1 MAVHK
6 RKVNPAGGPVE
17 VVLTAGF
24 MHIFTYRTVLMKG
37 DGSDQQ
43 EAIPPGNTID
53 TLPDTGVLPLAAS
66 QLTGRFFAVDG
77 LLSPA
82 RVTTANQNWSLKID
96 IKQNG
101 ATVPGGPVVVKGQL
115 KTTIPILE
123 HVEL

>member
-6 RKVNPAGGPVE
+6 RKINPAGGPVE
-17 VVLTAGF
+17 VELTAGF
-24 MHIFTYRTVLMKG
+24 RHILTYRTVLMKG

-53 TLPDTGVLPLAAS
+53 TLPDAGVLPLAPSLLA
-66 QLTGRFFAVDG
+66 GRFFAIDG

-82 RVTTANQNWSLKID
+82 RVTAANQNWSLQID
-96 IKQNG
+96 IRQNG
-101 ATVPGGPVVVKGQL
+101 VTVPGGPVVVKGQL

-123 HVEL
+123 HIEL